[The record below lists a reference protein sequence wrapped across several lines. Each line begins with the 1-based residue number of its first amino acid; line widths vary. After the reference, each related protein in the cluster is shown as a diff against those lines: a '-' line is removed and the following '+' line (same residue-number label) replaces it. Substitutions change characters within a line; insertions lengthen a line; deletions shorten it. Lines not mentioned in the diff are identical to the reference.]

1 MGVVIMKQ
9 TRYILLALLVI
20 IVASCQVPFSPEDL
34 TVTRTITVDVIKE
47 PNTPVNNARVDWAKV
62 TGANAPLGG
71 TVRTGGDGSAEFD
84 VPNVSLTRDSVAML
98 VTMPPDPDLSGIEP
112 IRVGYNVCTDTTIT
126 LRVRPVIACGTLNY
140 ADSFA
145 LQACPTEGSGRQQ
158 ICKIYPTNCPSGVS
172 FNVSGLQPG
181 PFTVIATSSGTTK
194 STLELCVTY
203 QPASSAPAGTVET
216 ASFVVQGVA
225 SGGATV
231 FQLTASV
238 RGTVNCNVCPCPTVK
253 DTSENLGTYCVNTST
268 DTVVTLSKLLPAL
281 DLDPGC
287 VAEFT
292 LTSGAT
298 DVFSPSTRFTV
309 KGGEKYQDLPI
320 RITPTKTGTFSNT
333 LRYSVS
339 VRNTVTGKTEQCPDE
354 LVITNQIDVITG
366 SCQIVQR
373 QIGPLRKCVY
383 NDSSTVDTIEVRN
396 TGRCPITINVASRS
410 GLFTVAPSGTIQIAP
425 GQTARLYVRFTAQ
438 RSDWDGNPMQPRG
451 ALGEKDFR
459 GQIEITGCDIP
470 STVDVDGIATVQC
483 NTFKYQ
489 CLRQFRPQG
498 FESVYAE
505 SMELLDQKAQ
515 ILYQNDNQRFQVFD
529 IYVQSITQ
537 TAGTYT
543 TTLATGTNLLGQAY
557 GEFYRVASGFAVLP
571 GQNICD
577 TYPMLAETIC
587 GNAKSGSGSGTQ
599 SLSGLQQGD
608 VVLYVKQ
615 GATGKQ
621 CALIWIQSI
630 GPDRPG
636 AVFLPQVCMEICYPV
651 FNL

>member
-1 MGVVIMKQ
+1 
-9 TRYILLALLVI
+9 
-20 IVASCQVPFSPEDL
+20 VPFSPEDL
-34 TVTRTITVDVIKE
+34 TVARTITVDVIKE
-47 PNTPVNNARVDWAKV
+47 PSSPVKDARVEWVKL
-62 TGANAPLGG
+62 TGVNAPLGG
-71 TVRTGGDGSAEFD
+71 TVRTGANGSAAFD
-84 VPNVSLTRDSVAML
+84 VPNVSLTRDSISML
-98 VTMPPDPDLSGIEP
+98 VTMPPDPDLSGIDP
-112 IRVGYNVCTDTTIT
+112 IRVGYNVCNDTTIT

-172 FNVSGLQPG
+172 FVVNGLRPG
-181 PFTVIATSSGTTK
+181 PFTVTAASSGTTK

-203 QPASSAPAGTVET
+203 QPSADAAAGTVEA
-216 ASFVVQGVA
+216 ASFVVQGIA
-225 SGGATV
+225 NGGAAV
-231 FQLTASV
+231 FQLTANV
-238 RGTVNCNVCPCPTVK
+238 TGTVNCSVCPCPTVK

-281 DLDPGC
+281 NLEPGC
-287 VAEFT
+287 IAEFT

-298 DVFSPSTRFTV
+298 NVFSPSTRFTV
-309 KGGEKYQDLPI
+309 KDSEQYQDLPI
-320 RITPTKTGTFSNT
+320 RIMPTQTGTFSNT
-333 LRYSVS
+333 LRYAVT
-339 VRNTVTGKTEQCPDE
+339 VRNTVTGKAEQCPDE
-354 LVITNQIDVITG
+354 LVVANQIDVITG
-366 SCQIVQR
+366 SCQIIRR
-373 QIGPLRKCVY
+373 QVGPLRKCVY
-383 NDSSTVDTIEVRN
+383 NDSSTVDSIEVRN

-410 GLFTVAPSGTIQIAP
+410 GLFTVIPSGSIQIAP
-425 GQTARLYVRFTAQ
+425 GQTKRLYVRFAAQ

-451 ALGEKDFR
+451 PLGEKDFR
-459 GQIEITGCDIP
+459 GQIEITGCDLP
-470 STVDVDGIATVQC
+470 STVDVEGIATVQC

-498 FESVYAE
+498 YESVYAE

-529 IYVQSITQ
+529 VYVQSITQ
-537 TAGTYT
+537 NAGSYTA
-543 TTLATGTNLLGQAY
+543 TLATGTNFLGQAY
-557 GEFYRVASGFAVLP
+557 GAFYRVASGFTVLP

-577 TYPMLAETIC
+577 TYPMLAGTIC
-587 GNAKSGSGSGTQ
+587 GNAKSGGTSGTQ
-599 SLSGLQQGD
+599 SIGGLQQGD

-615 GATGKQ
+615 GITGKQ

-651 FNL
+651 FSL